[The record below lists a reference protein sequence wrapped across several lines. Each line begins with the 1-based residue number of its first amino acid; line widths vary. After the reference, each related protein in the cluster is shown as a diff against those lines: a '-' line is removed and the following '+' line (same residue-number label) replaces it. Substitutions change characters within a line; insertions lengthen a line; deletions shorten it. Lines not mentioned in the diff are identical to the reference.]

1 MPAGNRVACRA
12 GAGGR
17 GRDRGHLQPWRRH
30 HRCRRRARCS
40 RGRGQ
45 PDPAR
50 GAAQAGKTD
59 RLDAYRAARSVL
71 SGEAT
76 TDPKNASIEPLRAL
90 KRCRS
95 LSGQGPAGRVASDPR
110 APGQRHTHIRDRY
123 RDLPDANLTATLAS
137 TRPDRLGD
145 NDAAGTMSALSA
157 LARRHQSLE
166 TETAELEERMSA
178 RATVAS
184 PSAETRP
191 RPRGRPRPGRALRR
205 PRLLRP
211 AARPPSQV
219 TRPHR
224 RGRAPRGVARPDRG
238 TRAQKPP
245 QRRTR
250 HPLPRLAQRR
260 LTRLTRSR
268 SMSPAIG
275 PEGTCERAV
284 GREAFAIG
292 SPALLGGTFRSCA
305 G

>member
-1 MPAGNRVACRA
+1 VAAVGIEGTSSHGVGITAAVGALGVRVVEINRTRPAE
-12 GAGGR
+12 
-17 GRDRGHLQPWRRH
+17 RRKQA
-30 HRCRRRARCS
+30 RPTGWMRTARPGRCS
-40 RGRGQ
+40 
-45 PDPAR
+45 PAR
-50 GAAQAGKTD
+50 PPPT
-59 RLDAYRAARSVL
+59 RRTRASNRCGRSNV
-71 SGEAT
+71 
-76 TDPKNASIEPLRAL
+76 
-90 KRCRS
+90 
-95 LSGQGPAGRVASDPR
+95 AGRSAVKARPVAWR
-110 APGQRHTHIRDRY
+110 QILAHLVNATHIRDRY

-166 TETAELEERMSA
+166 METAELEERMSA